1 MAEDYVYVEETET
14 PAVEQSVTE
23 PTAEE
28 IENAEVVVEI
38 IEAAHEEITETVA
51 EVVETAKEEITETVE
66 TVVEPVVEEPAEE
79 TKED

>member
-14 PAVEQSVTE
+14 PAVEQPSVE

-38 IEAAHEEITETVA
+38 IEAANEEITETA
-51 EVVETAKEEITETVE
+51 E
-66 TVVEPVVEEPAEE
+66 TVVEPVVKENTAEAAAEE
-79 TKED
+79 KTEE